1 MTLRE
6 LLEKNNNSKRP
17 YKYVKIGSQTNFMYC
32 GVPDVNEICKIS
44 EQQREKLTNE
54 IVGKLHRTQKLS
66 DVVVEGINRVN
77 AKEIRDFIHRNGVM
91 HEEDAETLSRFA
103 RKKVQDEFVRLL
115 NEELKSIRSIESK
128 AKVLEPWIGLL
139 DRKVKQNYKSI
150 REKSTLIIIIE
161 GTENGTY
168 WTRDEYERGAGFSDD
183 GEEDDV

>member
-6 LLEKNNNSKRP
+6 LLEKNNNAKRP

-32 GVPDVNEICKIS
+32 GVPDMDEICKIS

-77 AKEIRDFIHRNGVM
+77 AKEVRDFIIRNGVM
-91 HEEDAETLSRFA
+91 HEEGAETLSRFA
-103 RKKVQDEFVRLL
+103 RKKVQEEFARLL
-115 NEELKSIRSIESK
+115 NEELKSIRQIENK
-128 AKVLEPWIGLL
+128 AKNLEPWIGLL
-139 DRKVKQNYKSI
+139 DRKVKQKYKSI
-150 REKSTLIIIIE
+150 REKSTIIIIIE

-168 WTRDEYERGAGFSDD
+168 WTRDEYERGVQFSDED
-183 GEEDDV
+183 EDD